1 MKILITGGS
10 GFVGR
15 NLVKSLKEDN
25 EIFYPSSKDLDLTN
39 SKSVDN

>member
-25 EIFYPSSKDLDLTN
+25 EIFYTSSN
-39 SKSVDN
+39 